1 MITINKLVKSFENL
15 EVLKEIDLQVESGEV
30 VAILGPSG
38 SGKSTLL
45 RCINGLEEM
54 TSGSI
59 EVAGTVLN
67 SKQSKKNKRKTF
79 VRFVYILGWCFSN
92 LISIPIK
99 RRCKM

>member
-1 MITINKLVKSFENL
+1 MITINKLVKSFDNL

-59 EVAGTVLN
+59 EVAGTDP
-67 SKQSKKNKRKTF
+67 QH
-79 VRFVYILGWCFSN
+79 
-92 LISIPIK
+92 
-99 RRCKM
+99 